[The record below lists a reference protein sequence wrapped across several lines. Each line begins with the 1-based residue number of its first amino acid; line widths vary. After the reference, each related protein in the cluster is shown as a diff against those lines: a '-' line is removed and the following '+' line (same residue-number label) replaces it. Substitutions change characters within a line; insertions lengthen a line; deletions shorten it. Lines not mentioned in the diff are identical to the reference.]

1 MSRNIVAS
9 DGGSIWI
16 RGDEHG
22 VRILVFG
29 RDNVAHDMIE
39 LTPAEAGKV
48 RKAIDK
54 AIDRA
59 VAGIEGFACKGLA
72 DLNEVVEE

>member
-1 MSRNIVAS
+1 MSRNITAS

-22 VRILVFG
+22 IRILIFG

-59 VAGIEGFACKGLA
+59 VAGIEEFACKRLA
-72 DLNEVVEE
+72 DLGKEAEE